1 MAYRYVNLNPLS
13 NTTGDCAV
21 RASAIAT
28 NMSWDRTYK
37 EMAELGRMMGLMPDQ
52 GAVWGAFL
60 RKHGFYRDIIPNT
73 CPDCYTV
80 EDFANEHPIG
90 EYVLAITGNPGH
102 VVTVIDG
109 DWLDI
114 FDSGEEIPS
123 FYYYRR

>member
-1 MAYRYVNLNPLS
+1 
-13 NTTGDCAV
+13 
-21 RASAIAT
+21 
-28 NMSWDRTYK
+28 MSWDRTYK

-80 EDFANEHPIG
+80 EDFANEHPVG